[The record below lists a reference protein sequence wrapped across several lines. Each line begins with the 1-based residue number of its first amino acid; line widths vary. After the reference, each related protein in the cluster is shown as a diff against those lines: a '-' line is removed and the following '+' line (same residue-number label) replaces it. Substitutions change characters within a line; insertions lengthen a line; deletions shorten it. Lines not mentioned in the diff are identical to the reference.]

1 LSFQFVFWGNIKEE
15 AMKVKTIIILI
26 LVVLAL
32 ILIVQNTEV
41 VPIQILFW
49 QLLMS
54 RIILILLLLVIGFAI
69 GFIFAKFTGK
79 KAPPQKT

>member
-1 LSFQFVFWGNIKEE
+1 MLQLKTLYKEE
-15 AMKVKTIIILI
+15 LMKVKTIIILI
-26 LVVLAL
+26 LAILAL
-32 ILIVQNTEV
+32 IIIVQNTEV

-69 GFIFAKFTGK
+69 GFILAKFTGK
-79 KAPPQKT
+79 RIPSSKEN

>member
-1 LSFQFVFWGNIKEE
+1 
-15 AMKVKTIIILI
+15 MKVKTIIILI
-26 LVVLAL
+26 LAILAL
-32 ILIVQNTEV
+32 IIIVQNTEV

-69 GFIFAKFTGK
+69 GFILAKFTGK
-79 KAPPQKT
+79 RIPPSKEN

>member
-1 LSFQFVFWGNIKEE
+1 
-15 AMKVKTIIILI
+15 MKVKTILI
-26 LVVLAL
+26 LVLAVLAL
-32 ILIVQNTEV
+32 VIIVQNTEV

-69 GFIFAKFTGK
+69 GFILARFTGK
-79 KAPPQKT
+79 KAPPKGS

>member
-1 LSFQFVFWGNIKEE
+1 
-15 AMKVKTIIILI
+15 MKVKTIIILI
-26 LVVLAL
+26 LAVLAL
-32 ILIVQNTEV
+32 ILIVQNTEI

-69 GFIFAKFTGK
+69 GFVFAKFTGK
-79 KAPPQKT
+79 KTPPQKT

>member
-1 LSFQFVFWGNIKEE
+1 
-15 AMKVKTIIILI
+15 MKVKTILILV

-32 ILIVQNTEV
+32 VIIVQNTEV

-69 GFIFAKFTGK
+69 GFILARFTGK
-79 KAPPQKT
+79 KAPPKGS

>member
-1 LSFQFVFWGNIKEE
+1 
-15 AMKVKTIIILI
+15 MKMKTIVILI
-26 LVVLAL
+26 LAVLAL
-32 ILIVQNTEV
+32 ILIIQNTEV

-69 GFIFAKFTGK
+69 GFILAKFTGK
-79 KAPPQKT
+79 KVSPPKES

>member
-1 LSFQFVFWGNIKEE
+1 
-15 AMKVKTIIILI
+15 MKVKTIIILV

-69 GFIFAKFTGK
+69 GFIVAKFTGK
-79 KAPPQKT
+79 RAPPKDA

>member
-1 LSFQFVFWGNIKEE
+1 MLQLKTLYKEE
-15 AMKVKTIIILI
+15 LMKVKTIIILI
-26 LVVLAL
+26 LAILAL
-32 ILIVQNTEV
+32 IIIVQNTEV

-69 GFIFAKFTGK
+69 GFILAKFTGK
-79 KAPPQKT
+79 RIPPSKEN

>member
-1 LSFQFVFWGNIKEE
+1 
-15 AMKVKTIIILI
+15 MKVKTIIILI
-26 LVVLAL
+26 LAILAL
-32 ILIVQNTEV
+32 VIIVQNTEV

-69 GFIFAKFTGK
+69 GFILARFTGK
-79 KAPPQKT
+79 KVPPKEG

>member
-1 LSFQFVFWGNIKEE
+1 
-15 AMKVKTIIILI
+15 MKVKTIIILV
-26 LVVLAL
+26 LAVLAL

-69 GFIFAKFTGK
+69 GFILAKFTGRRTPASREN
-79 KAPPQKT
+79 KAV

>member
-1 LSFQFVFWGNIKEE
+1 
-15 AMKVKTIIILI
+15 MKVKTILI
-26 LVVLAL
+26 LVLAILAL
-32 ILIVQNTEV
+32 IIIVQNTEV

-69 GFIFAKFTGK
+69 GFILAKFTGK
-79 KAPPQKT
+79 KTPPPKES

>member
-1 LSFQFVFWGNIKEE
+1 
-15 AMKVKTIIILI
+15 MKVKTIIILI
-26 LVVLAL
+26 LAVLAL

-69 GFIFAKFTGK
+69 GYIFAKFTGK
-79 KAPPQKT
+79 KASSKET

>member
-1 LSFQFVFWGNIKEE
+1 
-15 AMKVKTIIILI
+15 MKVKTIIILI
-26 LVVLAL
+26 LAILAL
-32 ILIVQNTEV
+32 IIIVQNTEV

-69 GFIFAKFTGK
+69 GFILAKFTGK
-79 KAPPQKT
+79 RIPSSKEN